1 MNDTITDLETALDE
15 IARLE
20 VREQQLEAEL
30 AQMHAFLKAF
40 YRRLDE
46 AQDVIRAC
54 PGVRL

>member
-1 MNDTITDLETALDE
+1 MTTITDLETALDE
-15 IARLE
+15 ISRLE

-30 AQMHAFLKAF
+30 AELHAFLKNF

-54 PGVRL
+54 KGVKL